1 MRTHTGEKPY
11 PCKMCNK
18 AFRTS
23 SNLSKHIK
31 SFHPNEN
38 SNVKPVIKD
47 NFVSCD
53 IPLEEDKE
61 KVFKEAHNSD
71 NLVFEEVQ
79 TFNGEVNNEDSY
91 HSEVLFVKEEVDNK
105 FEEIKAES
113 LEFNIKEVFLEEK
126 T

>member
-38 SNVKPVIKD
+38 PNVQPVIED
-47 NFVSCD
+47 NFISCD
-53 IPLEEDKE
+53 VPLEEDKK
-61 KVFKEAHNSD
+61 KVFKEADNSD
-71 NLVFEEVQ
+71 NLVVEEVQ
-79 TFNGEVNNEDSY
+79 TATTGEVNNEESY
-91 HSEVLFVKEEVDNK
+91 QSEMLFVKEEEDNK

-113 LEFNIKEVFLEEK
+113 LEFKEVFLVEK

>member
-38 SNVKPVIKD
+38 PNVQPVIED
-47 NFVSCD
+47 NFISCD
-53 IPLEEDKE
+53 VPLEEDKK
-61 KVFKEAHNSD
+61 KVFKEADNSD
-71 NLVFEEVQ
+71 NLVVEEVQ
-79 TFNGEVNNEDSY
+79 TATTGEVNNEESY
-91 HSEVLFVKEEVDNK
+91 QSEMLFVKEEEDNK

-113 LEFNIKEVFLEEK
+113 LEFNIKEVFLVE
-126 T
+126 